1 VEDTGNSSKHLK
13 KEEAM
18 ENFMGDLIP
27 ILAIIF
33 SFAIPGTVII
43 IIAVLR
49 HRQRIEFIRQGIN
62 PDQGIPQYPKQ
73 KPLLWGVLLLGL
85 GIAGIASSI
94 WRGDAG
100 LTRFGFLFSGAG
112 IALLVYWRLTA
123 PDRERARRL
132 FEERYAAGAAETR
145 TPARR
150 AYAEPTVSVKETET
164 PGGAE

>member
-1 VEDTGNSSKHLK
+1 
-13 KEEAM
+13 
-18 ENFMGDLIP
+18 MGSFTVGSFIGQLVP
-27 ILAIIF
+27 IISIIMAF
-33 SFAIPGTVII
+33 GTPAAVII
-43 IIAVLR
+43 VFAVLR
-49 HRQRIEFIRQGIN
+49 HRQRIELIRQGIN

-85 GIAGIASSI
+85 GIAGIASSV

-100 LTRFGFLFSGAG
+100 LTRFGFLFIGAG

-150 AYAEPTVSVKETET
+150 AYAEPPVPVKETET

>member
-1 VEDTGNSSKHLK
+1 METFLEHLV
-13 KEEAM
+13 
-18 ENFMGDLIP
+18 P
-27 ILAIIF
+27 IFAIIF
-33 SFAIPGTVII
+33 TFGVPATVII

-73 KPLLWGVLLLGL
+73 KSLLWGVLLLGL

-94 WRGDAG
+94 WSGNHD
-100 LTRFGFLFSGAG
+100 LMTFGFLFIGAG

-132 FEERYAAGAAETR
+132 FEERYAAGLGDLQ

-164 PGGAE
+164 PGVAE

>member
-1 VEDTGNSSKHLK
+1 
-13 KEEAM
+13 M
-18 ENFMGDLIP
+18 ENFIGNLVP
-27 ILAIIF
+27 IFGIIF
-33 SFAIPGTVII
+33 GLGVPAAVII

-85 GIAGIASSI
+85 GIAGIASSV
-94 WRGDAG
+94 WRGDAD
-100 LTRFGFLFSGAG
+100 LTRFGFLFIGAG

-132 FEERYAAGAAETR
+132 FEERYAAGLGDLQ

-150 AYAEPTVSVKETET
+150 AYAEPPVSVKETET